1 LLKKNWPEFLGS
13 VPEIIKE
20 HFMFYGWYVVA
31 GTFVSQLAVVG
42 FFSYSISLLT
52 PLIREEFGV
61 SLEQVMYSLTAGIF
75 TGMILQPLA
84 GVMLDRYPVRWIMA
98 AGTLLFA
105 AGLWALANSSSIA
118 QYIVIFGLTMAAA
131 NAFAGIPPS
140 QVSISR
146 WFTSSRGKALGISA
160 VGTSVGGIVVP
171 GLVAWWL
178 QTSGWRGALENL
190 ALCTVL
196 IVLPFVVLTIRGKPA
211 DVGLLP
217 EDGKP
222 GASAPIDV
230 PELTLK
236 DIIRHPGYWQ
246 IGISVGLML
255 SVYISI
261 LANMAPYA
269 AGLGVSATR
278 ASTLIMVVAIMGLL
292 GKLAFGVAADKVNLK
307 IGLWAAMALLVT
319 ALLLMAT
326 EPGYPLMLLAVG
338 LLGLAS
344 GGMIPVWGLLM
355 ASVFGLVSYG
365 RAMGLMGPLISLL
378 VMPGFTVT
386 GRLYDATGS
395 YQLCL
400 LAFSGVLVFGALF
413 LVPLRISTLDH

>member
-1 LLKKNWPEFLGS
+1 
-13 VPEIIKE
+13 
-20 HFMFYGWYVVA
+20 MFYGWYVVA

-84 GVMLDRYPVRWIMA
+84 GVMLDRYPVRWIIA
-98 AGTLLFA
+98 AGTLMFA

-278 ASTLIMVVAIMGLL
+278 LL
-292 GKLAFGVAADKVNLK
+292 
-307 IGLWAAMALLVT
+307 
-319 ALLLMAT
+319 
-326 EPGYPLMLLAVG
+326 P
-338 LLGLAS
+338 
-344 GGMIPVWGLLM
+344 
-355 ASVFGLVSYG
+355 
-365 RAMGLMGPLISLL
+365 
-378 VMPGFTVT
+378 
-386 GRLYDATGS
+386 
-395 YQLCL
+395 
-400 LAFSGVLVFGALF
+400 
-413 LVPLRISTLDH
+413 

>member
-1 LLKKNWPEFLGS
+1 
-13 VPEIIKE
+13 
-20 HFMFYGWYVVA
+20 MFYGWYVVA
-31 GTFVSQLAVVG
+31 GTFVSQMAVVG
-42 FFSYSISLLT
+42 FFSYSISLLI

-75 TGMILQPLA
+75 TGMVLQPLA

-105 AGLWALANSSSIA
+105 VGLWALAHTSSIT
-118 QYIVIFGLTMAAA
+118 QYIVVFGLTMAVA
-131 NAFAGIPPS
+131 NVFAGIPPS

-146 WFTSSRGKALGISA
+146 WFTSSRGRALGISA
-160 VGTSVGGIVVP
+160 VGTSVGGIVIP
-171 GLVAWWL
+171 GLVTWWL
-178 QTSGWRGALENL
+178 NTSGWRGALENL
-190 ALCTVL
+190 ALCIVL
-196 IVLPFVVLTIRGKPA
+196 LVLPFLVLTIRGKPS

-217 EDGKP
+217 EGGEP
-222 GASAPIDV
+222 GAGVPIDI

-236 DIIRHPGYWQ
+236 EIIRHPGYWQ
-246 IGISVGLML
+246 VGLAIGLML
-255 SVYISI
+255 SVYIAM
-261 LANMAPYA
+261 LANIGPYA
-269 AGLGVSATR
+269 TGLGISAAR
-278 ASTLIMVVAIMGLL
+278 ASTLIMTIALMGLL
-292 GKLAFGVAADKVNLK
+292 GKLVFGLAADRVNLK
-307 IGLWAAMALLVT
+307 MGLWAAIVLLIM

-344 GGMIPVWGLLM
+344 GGMIPVWGLIM
-355 ASVFGLVSYG
+355 ARVFGLVSYG

-378 VMPGFTVT
+378 VMPGFTIT

-400 LAFSGVLVFGALF
+400 LVFAGVLVLGALC
-413 LVPLRISTLDH
+413 LVPLKFSTLEN

>member
-1 LLKKNWPEFLGS
+1 
-13 VPEIIKE
+13 
-20 HFMFYGWYVVA
+20 MFYGWYVVA

-98 AGTLLFA
+98 AGTLMFA

-118 QYIVIFGLTMAAA
+118 QYIVTFGLTMAAA

-190 ALCTVL
+190 ALCIVL

-222 GASAPIDV
+222 GASAPTDV

-246 IGISVGLML
+246 IGISVGLMF

-261 LANMAPYA
+261 LANIAPYA

-307 IGLWAAMALLVT
+307 IGLWAAMALLVM

-326 EPGYPLMLLAVG
+326 EPGYPLMLLAAG

-400 LAFSGVLVFGALF
+400 LAFSGLNNLNK
-413 LVPLRISTLDH
+413 T

>member
-1 LLKKNWPEFLGS
+1 
-13 VPEIIKE
+13 
-20 HFMFYGWYVVA
+20 MFYGWYVVA

-84 GVMLDRYPVRWIMA
+84 GRDAGSLSGPLDHGGGHTNVCGRPLGLGQFQLHSAIHCHFWFDHGCGQCLRGHSSKPGQHIALVHIQPWQGIGNFGCRDVCRWHC
-98 AGTLLFA
+98 
-105 AGLWALANSSSIA
+105 
-118 QYIVIFGLTMAAA
+118 
-131 NAFAGIPPS
+131 
-140 QVSISR
+140 R
-146 WFTSSRGKALGISA
+146 
-160 VGTSVGGIVVP
+160 P

-190 ALCTVL
+190 ALCIVL

-222 GASAPIDV
+222 GASAPTDV

-246 IGISVGLML
+246 IGISVGLMF

-261 LANMAPYA
+261 LANIAPYA

-278 ASTLIMVVAIMGLL
+278 TSTLIMVVAIMGLL

-307 IGLWAAMALLVT
+307 IGLWAAMALLVM

-326 EPGYPLMLLAVG
+326 EPGYPLMLLAAG

-344 GGMIPVWGLLM
+344 GG
-355 ASVFGLVSYG
+355 YD
-365 RAMGLMGPLISLL
+365 
-378 VMPGFTVT
+378 PGV
-386 GRLYDATGS
+386 
-395 YQLCL
+395 
-400 LAFSGVLVFGALF
+400 GVY
-413 LVPLRISTLDH
+413 